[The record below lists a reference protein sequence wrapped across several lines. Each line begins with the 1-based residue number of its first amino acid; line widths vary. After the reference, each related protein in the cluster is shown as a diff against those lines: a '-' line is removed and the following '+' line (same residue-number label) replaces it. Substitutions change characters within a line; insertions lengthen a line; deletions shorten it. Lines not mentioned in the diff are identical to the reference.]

1 MQTYLKTRPAGSQLL
16 LFIGV
21 SILFFVILSFIAVPV
36 LSAITGISL
45 FDIAKQDTW
54 RNNVEGVS
62 TFMRG
67 MIVAQFLGLFVLPS
81 FLYASM
87 ADPKPGQYLGLKT
100 PHHHNFWPIAVL
112 LLLVSIPLVELL
124 GFLNQKIQFTGA
136 IYNWMKAREE
146 EAASQVQF
154 LAARHTVKELF
165 LNLFFIAVLAG
176 IGEEIFFRGVL
187 QRLLIRITK
196 SPWAGI
202 IITAFLF
209 SAFHLQFFGFFP
221 RFFLGILLG
230 ALYWYSGSLWVAILA
245 HFFYDALLVTII
257 YANPE
262 LARDPNATMIKTSMI
277 AIPAIIS
284 ALLVYML
291 LTQMKRLSKTSY
303 EDVYKDDYTSNDQF
317 SF

>member
-21 SILFFVILSFIAVPV
+21 SILFFVILSFIAAPV

-187 QRLLIRITK
+187 
-196 SPWAGI
+196 
-202 IITAFLF
+202 F